1 MKLLIKTVLSL
12 FLISI
17 CSNSPKIAQ
26 AKDSHL
32 DEIATSEGEVVYQFQ
47 YKYDEIYK
55 LLGLTAKEYDVYWK
69 KGLSIAEMAE
79 KQGIGREKLYEYFV
93 TLHYNEMEKWK
104 SKGILVG
111 HLYFTQVYT
120 LKEEIDDFLDRNP
133 VYKK

>member
-1 MKLLIKTVLSL
+1 MKLLLKTALFL

-17 CSNSPKIAQ
+17 CLNSPQFAQ
-26 AKDSHL
+26 AEHL
-32 DEIATSEGEVVYQFQ
+32 DDIATSEGEVVYQFQ

-69 KGLSIAEMAE
+69 KGLSIADMAE

-93 TLHYNEMEKWK
+93 TFHYNEMEKWK

-120 LKEEIDDFLDRNP
+120 LKEEIDDFIDRNP